1 MNERDRGNDSIF
13 LTTLIVEEGG
23 KRTLQDVRVASK
35 SLLDNKQRDPPTTWP
50 PFFLLLTRK
59 SSMLGAMPIC
69 STEET
74 YNVTIK
80 GDGWHAR
87 KCFLFASGGTV
98 DGTNA
103 TRLRHCRAS
112 GGHLVCACPT
122 LVGSHGKT
130 GKHKGRLE
138 SGNFYF
144 RWGG

>member
-69 STEET
+69 SKKTT

-80 GDGWHAR
+80 GEGWHG
-87 KCFLFASGGTV
+87 KNMFFFSPGGTV
-98 DGTNA
+98 GGTNA
-103 TRLRHCRAS
+103 TRLHYCTVALSFVRVSRWWEAMARLANKE
-112 GGHLVCACPT
+112 GPPRI
-122 LVGSHGKT
+122 GK
-130 GKHKGRLE
+130 
-138 SGNFYF
+138 F
-144 RWGG
+144 